1 MKLLH
6 WNVQGPRFDYGKTWT
21 KRRPKIVDQIK
32 VVRPD
37 VATIVECI
45 GVSEGLAIDSGL
57 VVDSFQGSAVMWNPA
72 TVRFSRI
79 LFHAVWLGK
88 THGVIA
94 VELVEKITGE
104 RFNVIAGH
112 LPPFAWR
119 ASLRK
124 RLIDDLTKRT
134 TKWKDWTIVGL
145 DANWGRGFED
155 HMLKSGWASA
165 RLHANLISGGN
176 YRTSGTWGKGQP
188 IDYVLGRQ
196 VDGLVVFDEYLV
208 AKARGASDHH
218 PVIVWL

>member
-45 GVSEGLAIDSGL
+45 GVAEGLAIDSGL

-79 LFHAVWLGK
+79 LFQAVWLGK

-94 VELVEKITGE
+94 VELVERATGE

-119 ASLRK
+119 AKLRK

-134 TKWKDWTIVGL
+134 AKWRDQTIVGL
-145 DANWGRGFED
+145 DANWGKGFEAYVYG
-155 HMLKSGWASA
+155 HGRWFSA
-165 RLHANLISGGN
+165 LDTAPFGTGQHPS
-176 YRTSGTWGKGQP
+176 YRTSGKWGKGQP
-188 IDYVLGRQ
+188 IDYVIARPLP
-196 VDGLVVFDEYLV
+196 LFSEYRIV
-208 AKARGASDHH
+208 NAHGASDHH

>member
-21 KRRPKIVDQIK
+21 KRRPKIVDQID
-32 VVRPD
+32 VTRPD

-45 GVSEGLAIDSGL
+45 GVADGLAVDSGF

-79 LFHAVWLGK
+79 LFQAVWLGK

-94 VELVEKITGE
+94 VELVEKATGK

-134 TKWKDWTIVGL
+134 SSWKDLTLVGL
-145 DANWGRGFED
+145 DANWGKGFEAY
-155 HMLKSGWASA
+155 MAKSGWESA
-165 RLHANLISGGN
+165 RLDALIGTSRD
-176 YRTSGTWGKGQP
+176 YRTSGKWGKGQP
-188 IDYVLGRQ
+188 IDYVLCRQ
-196 VDGLVVFDEYLV
+196 VDGLEIFDEYLV
-208 AKARGASDHH
+208 AKAQGASDHH
-218 PVIVWL
+218 PLVVWL

>member
-1 MKLLH
+1 MKILH

-21 KRRPKIVDQIK
+21 KRRPKIVDTIK
-32 VVRPD
+32 NIRPD

-45 GVSEGLAIDSGL
+45 GVSDGLAIDSGL

-79 LFHAVWLGK
+79 LFQAVWLGK

-94 VELVEKITGE
+94 VELVERATGK

-119 ASLRK
+119 AKLRK

-134 TKWKDWTIVGL
+134 AKWRDQTIVGL
-145 DANWGRGFED
+145 DANWGKGFED
-155 HMLKSGWASA
+155 HVRKSGWLSA
-165 RLHANLISGGN
+165 RQNAGGPWAG
-176 YRTSGTWGKGQP
+176 YRTSGKWGKGQP

-196 VDGLVVFDEYLV
+196 VDGLEIFDEYLV
-208 AKARGASDHH
+208 AKAQGASDHH
-218 PVIVWL
+218 PVIAWL

>member
-45 GVSEGLAIDSGL
+45 GVAEGLAIDSGL
-57 VVDSFQGSAVMWNPA
+57 VVDAFQGSAVMWNPA
-72 TVRFSRI
+72 TVRFSRE
-79 LFHAVWLGK
+79 LFQAAWLGK

-134 TKWKDWTIVGL
+134 AKWKDPTIAGL
-145 DANWGRGFED
+145 DANWGKGFED
-155 HMLKSGWASA
+155 HVFKSRWGSA
-165 RLHANLISGGN
+165 RQIAAVTSGGN

-188 IDYVLGRQ
+188 IDYVIGRN
-196 VDGLVVFDEYLV
+196 VGFDEYLV